1 MHDLIAGSA
10 VNQKSLKV
18 HLHAYMRIFITRCY
32 LSSLWHSL
40 SCSEDKWRIK
50 QTFSVLVNPHHP
62 SIPLFSPNHRS
73 WINSITV
80 KSTLPCLKPTKRA
93 FYMGF
98 KWSNTRFCQIRMAQ
112 GLIKNVK
119 SGSALVDKLLQN
131 WDKYISRR
139 KPSLCPLRQTKKLLT
154 QNNKHKC
161 NIKHPIHN
169 WSQKLLKA
177 EVCNLAWQNRTAHDK
192 RVFWK

>member
-50 QTFSVLVNPHHP
+50 QTFSVLVNIPHHP

-112 GLIKNVK
+112 GLIKK
-119 SGSALVDKLLQN
+119 CKER
-131 WDKYISRR
+131 KRISRQAATE
-139 KPSLCPLRQTKKLLT
+139 LRQIYFTTEAKLVPIETNKKVINTK
-154 QNNKHKC
+154 Q
-161 NIKHPIHN
+161 
-169 WSQKLLKA
+169 
-177 EVCNLAWQNRTAHDK
+177 
-192 RVFWK
+192 